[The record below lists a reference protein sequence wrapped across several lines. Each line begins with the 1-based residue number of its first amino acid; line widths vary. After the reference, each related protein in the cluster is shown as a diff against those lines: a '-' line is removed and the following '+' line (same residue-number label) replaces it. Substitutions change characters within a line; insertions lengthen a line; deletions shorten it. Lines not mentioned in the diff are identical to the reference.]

1 MPTKKEEI
9 VKTPEELAI
18 EEKSLERQAQEEE
31 KSLKQQLKERP
42 KKMIHIP
49 EDQNN
54 PNDVVSVTWNGITY
68 AIPRGESFEVPD
80 VIADIWTDSYKQ
92 TQAVNKR
99 IRESTQKEITI
110 M

>member
-1 MPTKKEEI
+1 MAAKKDEV

-42 KKMIHIP
+42 KKLLHIP
-49 EDQNN
+49 EDPLN
-54 PNDVVSVTWNGITY
+54 PNDLATVTWNGITY
-68 AIPRGESFEVPD
+68 AIPRGVDHEVPD
-80 VIADIWTDSYKQ
+80 VIADIWRESYKQ
-92 TQAVNKR
+92 TQEVNKR
-99 IRESTQKEITI
+99 IRESTKKEITI